1 MQSSSVPYAKSEQK
15 ALNAYIKLMRA
26 VESVM
31 ERTSVASWQH
41 QT

>member
-26 VESVM
+26 VKSVM
-31 ERTSVASWQH
+31 ARTSVASWQH